1 MAIILPDEKQ
11 KKLLTEPAVFLFYGL
26 EKIGKTTIVSE
37 LPNCLHIDFERG
49 TKYVDTARVN
59 CESWEELVEIKNAVL
74 AREKKYSFIALDTL
88 TAMEAYCRKLATE
101 TYMGTNQGKNFNRDK
116 VGKILPVEEWNDVI
130 DALGQNGYLY
140 IFNAWRKMMDTVMEM
155 TQEGKYPTDPTKII
169 LVGHMRDKYIDP
181 NSPTATIKAVT
192 KELDLTGKLKTMT
205 LQSYADSIAK
215 CYRDK
220 QGNLI
225 FNFQAGDEDI
235 SAGSRVGPI
244 NQKVDSKVIWKTLYP
259 SIIK

>member
-11 KKLLTEPAVFLFYGL
+11 KKLLTEPTVFLFYGL
-26 EKIGKTTIVSE
+26 EKIGKTTIASE
-37 LPNCLHIDFERG
+37 LPNCLHVDLERG
-49 TKYVDTARVN
+49 TKYVDTARIN
-59 CESWEELVEIKNAVL
+59 CESWEELIAIKEAVL
-74 AREKKYSFIALDTL
+74 AREKRYDFIVLDTL
-88 TAMEAYCRKLATE
+88 TAMETYCRKLATE

-116 VGKILPVEEWNDVI
+116 TGKVLPIDEWNDVI

-155 TQEGKYPTDPTKII
+155 TQESKYPDNPTRLI
-169 LVGHMRDKYIDP
+169 LIGHMRDKYIDP
-181 NSPTATIKAVT
+181 NSPTSTNKVST
-192 KELDLTGKLKTMT
+192 KELDLTGKLKAIT

-215 CYRDK
+215 CSRDK
-220 QGNLI
+220 LGNLI
-225 FNFQAGDEDI
+225 FNFQAGDEDV

-259 SIIK
+259 SIVK